1 MISLN
6 YRDKY
11 NLKLFAVF
19 VIIAEMVHVYIN
31 SAPPLY
37 LRSGYVLVY
46 MIFCLSN
53 IKLIPFF
60 TAINLIIERF
70 SISFGEFLPNTLWF
84 HVMILFLGYFLKFRN
99 DGIPI
104 HRACNK
110 YDYIS
115 LIFLLTV
122 SIFGFFIHITTI
134 TDTGF
139 IASIIFALL
148 LLRCIASY
156 SENDFR
162 LLVFYI
168 VLATVI
174 SVIFSFTH
182 YGDLVSNFYTTSGG
196 YVDRLRWKDSN
207 YISFFIGLIFL
218 LSLFLLKR
226 SNKSK
231 KNFYIASIIII
242 AVAICL
248 LISRGTILFLIIA
261 LAYYFRKDIFK
272 LSVIKYFILIFLII
286 CISYQFGFLD
296 SIIYRFTSDDL
307 TTGSGRTDIWRQGIV
322 TFFNKDLLTIIFGA
336 GAEQSVNMAVLNNI
350 NWSPHNNYLEV
361 LFDYGILGVLVFVSL
376 LMSLFFTSKTNEK
389 QTMIVYIILSCI
401 TVVPFIYVTP
411 IWIILPVIMLY
422 DNKILKYE

>member
-37 LRSGYVLVY
+37 LRLGYVLVY

-60 TAINLIIERF
+60 TAINLIVERF

-84 HVMILFLGYFLKFRN
+84 HVIILFMSYFLKFRN
-99 DGIPI
+99 ETIPI
-104 HRACNK
+104 FKFFNK

-122 SIFGFFIHITTI
+122 SIFGLFIHITTV

-156 SENDFR
+156 SEENFR
-162 LLVFYI
+162 LFIFYI
-168 VLATVI
+168 VLSATVSI
-174 SVIFSFTH
+174 IFSFTH
-182 YGDLVSNFYTTSGG
+182 YNDLVSDFYTTSG
-196 YVDRLRWKDSN
+196 YVNRLRWKDSN
-207 YISFFIGLIFL
+207 YISFFIGIVSLV
-218 LSLFLLKR
+218 SLFMY
-226 SNKSK
+226 K
-231 KNFYIASIIII
+231 KNVGNVKLFYLISFVVFV
-242 AVAICL
+242 VAICL
-248 LISRGTILFLIIA
+248 LLSRGTILFLIIS
-261 LAYYFRKDIFK
+261 LTYYFRKSIFRLSSVK
-272 LSVIKYFILIFLII
+272 YYILITLLLCVSYHMGFFDSVIERFL
-286 CISYQFGFLD
+286 SEDFA
-296 SIIYRFTSDDL
+296 
-307 TTGSGRTDIWRQGIV
+307 TGSGRINIWRQGID
-322 TFFNKDLLTIIFGA
+322 TFFNKDLFVILFGA
-336 GAEQSVNMAVLNNI
+336 GANQASTMAASGDI
-350 NWSPHNNYLEV
+350 NWSPHNNYLEILYNYGIFGLIIFV
-361 LFDYGILGVLVFVSL
+361 LFF
-376 LMSLFFTSKTNEK
+376 MSLFFTSKTNEK
-389 QTMIVYIILSCI
+389 QTMLVYIILSCI
-401 TVVPFIYVTP
+401 TIVPFIYVTP

>member
-99 DGIPI
+99 DGILI

-139 IASIIFALL
+139 IASIVLALL

-156 SENDFR
+156 SEENFR
-162 LLVFYI
+162 LFIFYI
-168 VLATVI
+168 VLSATVSI
-174 SVIFSFTH
+174 IFSFTH
-182 YGDLVSNFYTTSGG
+182 YNDLVSDFYTTSG
-196 YVDRLRWKDSN
+196 YVNRLRWKDSN
-207 YISFFIGLIFL
+207 YISFFIGIVSLI
-218 LSLFLLKR
+218 SLFLY
-226 SNKSK
+226 K
-231 KNFYIASIIII
+231 KNKENVKLFYLISFVVFV
-242 AVAICL
+242 VAICL
-248 LISRGTILFLIIA
+248 LLSRGTILFLIIS
-261 LAYYFRKDIFK
+261 LTYYFRKSIFRLSTVK
-272 LSVIKYFILIFLII
+272 YYILIALLLWVPYQMGFFDSVIERFL
-286 CISYQFGFLD
+286 SEDFA
-296 SIIYRFTSDDL
+296 
-307 TTGSGRTDIWRQGIV
+307 TGSGRINIWRQGID
-322 TFFNKDLLTIIFGA
+322 TFFNKDLFVILFGA
-336 GAEQSVNMAVLNNI
+336 GANQASTMAVSGDI
-350 NWSPHNNYLEV
+350 NWSPHNNYLEILYNYGIFGLIIFV
-361 LFDYGILGVLVFVSL
+361 LFF
-376 LMSLFFTSKTNEK
+376 MSLFFTSKTNEK
-389 QTMIVYIILSCI
+389 QTMLVYIILSCI
-401 TVVPFIYVTP
+401 TIVPFIYVTP

-422 DNKILKYE
+422 DNK

>member
-139 IASIIFALL
+139 IASIVLALL

-156 SENDFR
+156 SEENFR
-162 LLVFYI
+162 LFIFYI
-168 VLATVI
+168 VLSATVSI
-174 SVIFSFTH
+174 IFSFTH
-182 YGDLVSNFYTTSGG
+182 YNDLVSDFYTTSG
-196 YVDRLRWKDSN
+196 YVNRLRWKDSN
-207 YISFFIGLIFL
+207 YISFFIGIVSLI
-218 LSLFLLKR
+218 SLFLY
-226 SNKSK
+226 K
-231 KNFYIASIIII
+231 KNKENVKLFYLISFVVFV
-242 AVAICL
+242 VAICL
-248 LISRGTILFLIIA
+248 LLSRGTILFLIIS
-261 LAYYFRKDIFK
+261 LTYYFRKSIFRLSTVK
-272 LSVIKYFILIFLII
+272 YYILIALLLWVPYQMGFFDSVIERFL
-286 CISYQFGFLD
+286 SEDFA
-296 SIIYRFTSDDL
+296 
-307 TTGSGRTDIWRQGIV
+307 TGSGRINIWRQGID
-322 TFFNKDLLTIIFGA
+322 TFFNKDLFVILFGA
-336 GAEQSVNMAVLNNI
+336 GANQASTMAVSGDI
-350 NWSPHNNYLEV
+350 NWSPHNNYLEILYNYGIFGLIIFV
-361 LFDYGILGVLVFVSL
+361 LFF
-376 LMSLFFTSKTNEK
+376 MSLFFTSKTNEK
-389 QTMIVYIILSCI
+389 QTMLVYIILSCI
-401 TVVPFIYVTP
+401 TIVPFIYVTP

-422 DNKILKYE
+422 DNK

>member
-139 IASIIFALL
+139 IASIVLALL

-156 SENDFR
+156 SEENFR
-162 LLVFYI
+162 LFIFYI
-168 VLATVI
+168 VLSATVSI
-174 SVIFSFTH
+174 IFSFTH
-182 YGDLVSNFYTTSGG
+182 YNDLVSDFYTTSG
-196 YVDRLRWKDSN
+196 YVNRLRWKDSN
-207 YISFFIGLIFL
+207 YISFFIGIVSLI
-218 LSLFLLKR
+218 SLFLY
-226 SNKSK
+226 K
-231 KNFYIASIIII
+231 KNKENVKLFYLISFVVFV
-242 AVAICL
+242 VAICL
-248 LISRGTILFLIIA
+248 LLSRGTILFLIIS
-261 LAYYFRKDIFK
+261 LTYYFRKSIFRLSTVK
-272 LSVIKYFILIFLII
+272 YYILIALLLWVPYQMGFFDSVIERFL
-286 CISYQFGFLD
+286 SEDFA
-296 SIIYRFTSDDL
+296 
-307 TTGSGRTDIWRQGIV
+307 TGSGRINIWRQGID
-322 TFFNKDLLTIIFGA
+322 TFFNKDLFVILFGA
-336 GAEQSVNMAVLNNI
+336 GANQASTMAVSGDI
-350 NWSPHNNYLEV
+350 NWSPHNNYLEILYNYGIFGLIIFV
-361 LFDYGILGVLVFVSL
+361 LFF
-376 LMSLFFTSKTNEK
+376 MSLFFTSKTNEK
-389 QTMIVYIILSCI
+389 QTMLVYIILSCI
-401 TVVPFIYVTP
+401 TIVPFIYVTP